1 MKKIQLNKLETI
13 NGGVIKCGWVGVGAV
28 ISHGLLMTVPLIG
41 ASGLYSLSD
50 DIGRCWN
57 S

>member
-41 ASGLYSLSD
+41 AYGLYSLSD
-50 DIGRCWN
+50 DIVRCWN